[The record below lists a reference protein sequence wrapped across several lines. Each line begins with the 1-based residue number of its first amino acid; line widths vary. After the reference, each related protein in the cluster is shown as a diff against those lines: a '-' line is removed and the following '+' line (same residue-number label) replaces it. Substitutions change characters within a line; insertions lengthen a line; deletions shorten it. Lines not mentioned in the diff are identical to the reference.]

1 MKIFPARSSWKKI
14 RRFAGRGRRRGG
26 GGLDLNN
33 RTKDSWKNEDIAFI
47 LMGFRSD
54 NFIFFLLF
62 FFFNISSSRFYFV
75 DEYCFRLV
83 LFFFFFF
90 NTCDYEREF

>member
-1 MKIFPARSSWKKI
+1 MEKNSS
-14 RRFAGRGRRRGG
+14 FRGE

-62 FFFNISSSRFYFV
+62 FFSIFLPVDFISSMNIVFV
-75 DEYCFRLV
+75 W
-83 LFFFFFF
+83 FFFFFF
-90 NTCDYEREF
+90 FLVRVIMKENFDSRMNVLNC

>member
-1 MKIFPARSSWKKI
+1 MEKNSS
-14 RRFAGRGRRRGG
+14 FRGEGEEG

-62 FFFNISSSRFYFV
+62 FFSIFLPVDFISSMNIVFV
-75 DEYCFRLV
+75 W
-83 LFFFFFF
+83 FFFFFF
-90 NTCDYEREF
+90 STCDYEREF